1 MCVFYLSFYRT
12 KVKKLFY
19 PCNIFLILQRINCER
34 KYKKVNKVEKFKS
47 LLSDSEKIVLVSHVN
62 PDGDAIGSL
71 TGMKYFLEMNGKI
84 AQVIVPNRFPEF
96 LGYLDP
102 DKSVITYEGNE
113 EIADKHISNADMVI
127 CMDFNSLKR
136 IDALGASIGN
146 AAAPKVLIDHHLQ
159 PDNIFEVIFSDV
171 QASSTCEVAYYLLK
185 ELCAI
190 SPELNPLTLK
200 SGISFYTGLMTDTNN
215 FANSVRPQTFQM
227 ACELLQLGVDK
238 EDVQFKVF
246 SGFKEERM
254 RMMGYM
260 LYENMKI
267 FPQDKAGFMLITKE
281 LKERFNFSDGDSE
294 GFVNLALN
302 IKGVEVS
309 SLFTEADGYV
319 KVSLRSKGDFSV
331 NKLSRGYFNGG
342 GHERAAGGKIF
353 IPVESVEEYFLTS
366 LREYRH
372 TICNG
377 NTQS

>member
-71 TGMKYFLEMNGKI
+71 TGMKYFLELNGKI

-113 EIADKHISNADMVI
+113 EVADKHISNADMVI

-190 SPELNPLTLK
+190 SPELKPLTLK

-227 ACELLQLGVDK
+227 ACELL
-238 EDVQFKVF
+238 E
-246 SGFKEERM
+246 
-254 RMMGYM
+254 
-260 LYENMKI
+260 
-267 FPQDKAGFMLITKE
+267 
-281 LKERFNFSDGDSE
+281 
-294 GFVNLALN
+294 
-302 IKGVEVS
+302 
-309 SLFTEADGYV
+309 
-319 KVSLRSKGDFSV
+319 
-331 NKLSRGYFNGG
+331 
-342 GHERAAGGKIF
+342 
-353 IPVESVEEYFLTS
+353 
-366 LREYRH
+366 
-372 TICNG
+372 
-377 NTQS
+377 

>member
-1 MCVFYLSFYRT
+1 MSY
-12 KVKKLFY
+12 
-19 PCNIFLILQRINCER
+19 
-34 KYKKVNKVEKFKS
+34 
-47 LLSDSEKIVLVSHVN
+47 SEKIVLVSHVN

-71 TGMKYFLEMNGKI
+71 TGMKYFLELNGKS

-96 LGYLDP
+96 LRYLDP
-102 DKSVITYEGNE
+102 ENSVIVYEGNE
-113 EIADKHISNADMVI
+113 KIADKHISNADMII

-136 IDALGASIGN
+136 IDSLGSSVAGAI
-146 AAAPKVLIDHHLQ
+146 APKVLIDHHLQ
-159 PDNIFEVIFSDV
+159 PDNIFEIIFSDV
-171 QASSTCEVAYYLLK
+171 QASSTCEVAYFLLK
-185 ELCAI
+185 ELCAV
-190 SPELNPLTLK
+190 SPELEPLTLK

-227 ACELLQLGVDK
+227 ACELLELGVDK

-267 FPQDKAGFMLITKE
+267 FPQDKAGFMLITKD

-294 GFVNLALN
+294 GFVNLPLN

-331 NKLSRGYFNGG
+331 NKLSRAYFNGG

-366 LREYRH
+366 LREYRQIGRAH
-372 TICNG
+372 V
-377 NTQS
+377 